1 MNKTLPILIA
11 AALMAVR
18 TTAATSTFNTGTE
31 GWTAFGDVV
40 GVLNFDATNGH
51 PGGCAW
57 VDDQASGGVMYY
69 RAPSAFL
76 GNKSAAYGTNL
87 TFDLFQSYSGNADQF
102 NDADVILSGSGLT
115 LAFDTEYNP
124 TNNAWTSYSV
134 LLSESAGWHLG
145 SLSGAVAT
153 KSEVQSVLSNL
164 SSLSIRAEYQTG
176 ADIDRIDNVT
186 MIPEPATYAGLGGL
200 LALGTALWR
209 RFRR

>member
-18 TTAATSTFNTGTE
+18 TTAATSTFDTGIE
-31 GWTAFGDVV
+31 GWTAFGDVA
-40 GVLNFDATNGH
+40 GVLNFDAANGH

-69 RAPSAFL
+69 GAPSAFL

-87 TFDLFQSYSGNADQF
+87 TFDLSQRYKGKADQF
-102 NDADVILSGSGLT
+102 DDEDVILTGNGLT
-115 LAFDTEYNP
+115 LAFDTAYNP
-124 TNNAWTSYSV
+124 TNNKWTSYSV
-134 LLSESAGWHLG
+134 LLSESAGWRLG

-153 KSEVQSVLSNL
+153 QAQVLSVLSNL

-186 MIPEPATYAGLGGL
+186 MIPEPATYAGLVGL
-200 LALGTALWR
+200 LALGAVFWR